1 MLSIGES
8 LKYQRE
14 IRNLSQNALS
24 KEVDISQQK
33 ISYYESDKH
42 TPTIE
47 ECVELADYYGI
58 SLDELIDRDG
68 Y

>member
-47 ECVELADYYGI
+47 ECVKLADYYGI
-58 SLDELIDRDG
+58 SLDELIGRDG